1 MRHFMKREFKFI
13 MKTTTLMV
21 LLLFSCVV
29 SVRATLELTVGEPK
43 TYTKLTVIK
52 MDLHNS
58 FADQIK
64 AVEAVVFLMNDKGKV
79 VGQKSRWILG
89 GPDRRPPLDAGSSAS
104 FFFVVSNAQS
114 FATTKVLVTRIVFEN
129 GKLGNIL
136 RDVKIQS
143 ADGK

>member
-1 MRHFMKREFKFI
+1 MKDEFKFT
-13 MKTTTLMV
+13 MKTITLMV
-21 LLLFSCVV
+21 LLLFPCAI
-29 SVRATLELTVGEPK
+29 SVHAALELTVGKPK

-58 FADQIK
+58 FTDQIK
-64 AVEAVVFLMNDKGKV
+64 SAEAVVFLMSDKGKV

-89 GPDRRPPLDAGSSAS
+89 GPERRPSLAPDSSTT

-143 ADGK
+143 ADGH